1 MTVKELIDKT
11 ELCAAALPAPEKEVT
26 GAYIGDLLSWVM
38 GKAKSGD
45 AWITIMSNK
54 NILAVAA
61 LTDCACVILAEGVIP
76 DEGVCEL
83 ALEKGINL
91 LLSNKSAYALALD
104 LSKCL

>member
-1 MTVKELIDKT
+1 MTVEELINKT
-11 ELCAAALPAPEKEVT
+11 DLSAAALPNPDKEVKD
-26 GAYIGDLLSWVM
+26 AYIGDLLSWVM

-61 LTDCACVILAEGVIP
+61 LTDCACVILAEGVMP
-76 DEGVCEL
+76 DEEVCEL

-91 LLSNKSAYALALD
+91 LLSKKSAYALARD
-104 LSKCL
+104 LSECL